1 MSIDSVTL
9 IGTIAGFCTTISFLP
24 QMIKIHRTKSV
35 HDLSLLMFIIFA
47 FGVSSWL
54 CYGILTDSAPIIA
67 ANCVTLLF
75 SAYIL
80 FMKIKYGK

>member
-1 MSIDSVTL
+1 MDIVTL
-9 IGTIAGFCTTISFLP
+9 IGTVAGFCTTVSFLP

-54 CYGILTDSAPIIA
+54 VYGILTKSAPIIA

-75 SAYIL
+75 AAYIL